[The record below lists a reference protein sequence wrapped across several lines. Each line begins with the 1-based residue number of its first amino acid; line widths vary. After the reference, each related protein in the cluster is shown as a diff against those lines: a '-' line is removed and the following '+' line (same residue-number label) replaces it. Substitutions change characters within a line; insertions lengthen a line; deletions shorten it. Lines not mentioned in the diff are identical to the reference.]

1 MDQRT
6 YNQALALAGL
16 LHCTTLVR
24 QLAHRG
30 VVEDARLACAL
41 HPVFEL
47 DPDDVEAIY
56 GAPGCRR
63 DALAV
68 LRVQLGAGDA
78 ARDIET
84 TRYAATLMHLERKL
98 ARRRDLLHTLRTGI
112 EAARE
117 QLQHFPVTHDNT
129 VARLA
134 DLYGRTVSTL
144 KPRVMVRGES
154 RYLEAPDTANR
165 VRALLLAGIRSTV
178 LWRQSGG
185 SRLRLILRRR
195 RLVDAAIALEARGDD
210 PDRAA

>member
-1 MDQRT
+1 MNQRT
-6 YNQALALAGL
+6 YNQALALAGVM
-16 LHCTTLVR
+16 HCTWLVR

-30 VVEDARLACAL
+30 SIDEAQLAFAL
-41 HPVFEL
+41 GPLFEL
-47 DPDDVEAIY
+47 DPESVEAVY
-56 GAPGCRR
+56 GEPECRHR
-63 DALAV
+63 ALSV
-68 LRVQLGAGDA
+68 LRCQLGAGTV

-84 TRYAATLMHLERKL
+84 TRYTATLMHLERKL
-98 ARRRDLLHTLRTGI
+98 ARRRDLLHTLRAGL

-117 QLQHFPVTHDNT
+117 QLQHFPLTHDNT

-144 KPRVMVRGES
+144 RPRVMVQGEA
-154 RYLEAPDTANR
+154 RFLEAPDTANR

-185 SRLRLILRRR
+185 SRVRLILGRR
-195 RLVDAAIALEARGDD
+195 RLVEAAIALDTRDGH

>member
-1 MDQRT
+1 MNQRT
-6 YNQALALAGL
+6 HNQALALAGVM
-16 LHCTTLVR
+16 HCTSLVR

-30 VVEDARLACAL
+30 SVDDARLACAL
-41 HPVFEL
+41 RPVFEL
-47 DPDDVEAIY
+47 DPDDVEAVY
-56 GAPGCRR
+56 GGPECRH

-68 LRVQLGAGDA
+68 LRVQLGAGAA

-98 ARRRDLLHTLRTGI
+98 ARRDDLLRTLRAGI

-154 RYLEAPDTANR
+154 RFLEAPDTANR
-165 VRALLLAGIRSTV
+165 VRALLLAGVRSTV

-185 SRLRLILRRR
+185 SRLRLIFGRQ
-195 RLVDAAIALEARGDD
+195 RLVEAAVALDARGGD
-210 PDRAA
+210 PGRAA